1 MIDPKAV
8 EPMSRTAVAKA
19 ESYAMRALLLVLS
32 VLGVVAAAQSA
43 SAGMSTTK
51 RETSEPVDTA
61 TVNEEANRQG
71 EDKIGLTRTKRLEVQ
86 RRLTR
91 LGFDTNVNGRTF
103 DDSNRDAIARWQD
116 EHGYPKTGFLTTT
129 QHQALLSE
137 GAATNTTK
145 IRHRRRGGHVH
156 HARGIGGPFRVIG
169 GLVGGLFRR

>member
-1 MIDPKAV
+1 
-8 EPMSRTAVAKA
+8 
-19 ESYAMRALLLVLS
+19 MRALLLVLS
-32 VLGVVAAAQSA
+32 VLAVVAAAQSA
-43 SAGMSTTK
+43 TAGMSTTK
-51 RETSEPVDTA
+51 RETPVDAA
-61 TVNEEANRQG
+61 TINEEANRQG

-103 DDSNRDAIARWQD
+103 DDSTRDAIARWQD

-145 IRHRRRGGHVH
+145 SGHRRRAGRVH